1 MNKFW
6 VVVAAAGSG
15 SRFSRERPKQF
26 FPLNGS
32 SVAEITLSRL
42 LNMPFIAG
50 VVLVRSL
57 AERHW
62 QSISL
67 MADERV
73 ISIEGGA
80 SRAESVLAGL
90 RALSGRLQSD
100 DWVLVHD
107 IARPCVRASE
117 VEKLIGAV
125 VHSGVGAILAS
136 PVAETLKRVEDARV
150 VETCARQHYALA
162 QTPQM
167 FRYGLLTQAL
177 SEGLAGVQDITDEAS
192 AIEAQGHAVSVVDG
206 RADNIKITR
215 AEQLPMAAAILA
227 AQEQESV

>member
-1 MNKFW
+1 
-6 VVVAAAGSG
+6 
-15 SRFSRERPKQF
+15 
-26 FPLNGS
+26 
-32 SVAEITLSRL
+32 
-42 LNMPFIAG
+42 
-50 VVLVRSL
+50 
-57 AERHW
+57 
-62 QSISL
+62 
-67 MADERV
+67 
-73 ISIEGGA
+73 
-80 SRAESVLAGL
+80 
-90 RALSGRLQSD
+90 LQSD